1 MGYERIKTEHA
12 GAKNGGGA
20 WMKRAAAKQTAKHK
34 RREIDR
40 QNAVTTQLRGLFADI
55 APGASLADELIA
67 DRRAEASIEEQTEVE
82 RHGED

>member
-12 GAKNGGGA
+12 RAKNGGGA
-20 WMKRAAAKQTAKHK
+20 WMTRAAAKQTAKHK

-55 APGASLADELIA
+55 APDTGLADELIA
-67 DRRAEASIEEQTEVE
+67 DRRAEVRIEEQVEVG
-82 RHGED
+82 RRSGG